1 MEEVGSA
8 LKTLPGTPIEKRP
21 LARPRRRWEENIKMD
36 LKEIGVDVTKLWIG
50 ITGLNLQVRVLAR
63 KQ

>member
-8 LKTLPGTPIEKRP
+8 LKTLPGTPIGKRP